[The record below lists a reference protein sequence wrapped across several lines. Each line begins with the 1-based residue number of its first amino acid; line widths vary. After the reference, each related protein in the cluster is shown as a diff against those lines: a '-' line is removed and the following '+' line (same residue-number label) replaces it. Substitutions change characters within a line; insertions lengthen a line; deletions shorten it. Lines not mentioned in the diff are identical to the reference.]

1 MSSAVISLCQDFVR
15 RPRRSLAP
23 LAMRLSVGLLLAGVG
38 VLAGAGR
45 SHAATPPA
53 SPASPPAVAA
63 DEDQT
68 LVMALSSA
76 PDSLDPYY
84 HNLAPNLVISGQ
96 VFDSLIAVD
105 SHRRLIPALAVSWQ
119 PIAEDQW
126 EIKLRPNVRFHDG
139 STFDAQ
145 DVLASWARVPTVTG
159 PSSFTVFT
167 ETVKSI
173 TVIDPLTLHLQTH
186 GPFPLLPAY
195 LTQVA
200 IIPAEQ
206 EKTLTAAFNDGS
218 AVIGT
223 GPYRY
228 QAGSAGHTLVLSA
241 NAEYWGGKPEWDT
254 VEIRFI
260 PNDADRVT
268 ALIGGTVDLINA
280 VPPAD
285 VQRLEGNPS
294 LRVSKVVS
302 DRVIYLSV
310 DFDRP
315 QTPFAHSADGQLLAE
330 NPFHNLLVR
339 QAISTAIN
347 RQAIIDELLY
357 GQGEPAGQL
366 VPTQMDGA
374 SAHLKV
380 QKFDL
385 AKARELLKKAG
396 YPDGFVTVLHGP
408 NNRYVRDADIAR
420 SVALMLTGAGIATS
434 AETFPAGEFFPR
446 NKKREF
452 SFTLRGWSSD
462 TGEAG
467 YSVKAL
473 MATRDVDAG
482 RGTANHSRYSNPE
495 LDALMNAADRE
506 LDPAKRRAL
515 VQKAMELGINDL
527 GQIPLHFQ
535 MNIWASRK
543 GVSMV
548 PRTDELTFIRDIHP
562 SP

>member
-1 MSSAVISLCQDFVR
+1 MPKV
-15 RPRRSLAP
+15 
-23 LAMRLSVGLLLAGVG
+23 
-38 VLAGAGR
+38 
-45 SHAATPPA
+45 
-53 SPASPPAVAA
+53 
-63 DEDQT
+63 
-68 LVMALSSA
+68 
-76 PDSLDPYY
+76 
-84 HNLAPNLVISGQ
+84 
-96 VFDSLIAVD
+96 
-105 SHRRLIPALAVSWQ
+105 
-119 PIAEDQW
+119 
-126 EIKLRPNVRFHDG
+126 KFHDG
-139 STFDAQ
+139 SSFDAQ
-145 DVLASWARVPTVTG
+145 DVVASWARVPTVTG

-195 LTQVA
+195 LTQVS
-200 IIPAEQ
+200 IIPSEL
-206 EKTLTAAFNDGS
+206 EKTPTAAFNDGS

-228 QAGSAGHTLVLSA
+228 EAGSAGHTLVLSA
-241 NAEYWGGKPEWDT
+241 NPDYWGGKPEWDT

-285 VQRLEGNPS
+285 VQRLENNPA
-294 LRVSKVVS
+294 LRVSKMVS

-315 QTPFAHSADGQLLAE
+315 QTPFAHTADGTPLEE
-330 NPFHNLLVR
+330 NPFQKFKVR
-339 QAISTAIN
+339 QAISAAIN
-347 RQAIIDELLY
+347 RQAIVDELLY
-357 GQGEPAGQL
+357 GQGVPAGQL
-366 VPTQMDGA
+366 APDWMEGA
-374 SAHLKV
+374 STKLKV
-380 QKFDL
+380 QPFDL
-385 AKARELLKKAG
+385 VKARALLKEAG

-434 AETFPAGEFFPR
+434 ADTFPAAEFFPR

-473 MATRDVDAG
+473 MGTRDVDAG

-495 LDALMNAADRE
+495 LDRLIESADRA
-506 LDPAKRRAL
+506 LDPDKRRAL
-515 VQKAMELGINDL
+515 VQKAMELGITDL

-543 GVSMV
+543 AVEMT
-548 PRTDELTFIRDIHP
+548 PRSDELTFIRDVHP
-562 SP
+562 VSGK

>member
-1 MSSAVISLCQDFVR
+1 MGK
-15 RPRRSLAP
+15 P
-23 LAMRLSVGLLLAGVG
+23 LASISSHKRTWRAAVALLGLFGGVALG
-38 VLAGAGR
+38 SL
-45 SHAATPPA
+45 A
-53 SPASPPAVAA
+53 SPAQAQDPAS
-63 DEDQT
+63 EDRS
-68 LVMALSSA
+68 LVMALSTV

-96 VFDSLIAVD
+96 LFDSLIAVD
-105 SHRRLIPALAVSWQ
+105 AQRHLIPALAVSWK

-126 EIKLRPNVRFHDG
+126 EIKLRPDVKFHDG
-139 STFDAQ
+139 SSFDAQ
-145 DVLASWARVPTVTG
+145 DVVASWARVPTVTG

-195 LTQVA
+195 LTQVS
-200 IIPAEQ
+200 IIPSEL
-206 EKTLTAAFNDGS
+206 EKTPTAAFNDGS

-228 QAGSAGHTLVLSA
+228 EAGSAGHTLVLSA
-241 NAEYWGGKPEWDT
+241 NPDYWGGKPEWDT

-285 VQRLEGNPS
+285 VQRLESNS
-294 LRVSKVVS
+294 ALRVSKMVS

-315 QTPFAHSADGQLLAE
+315 QTPFAHTADGTPLEE
-330 NPFHNLLVR
+330 NPFQKFKVR
-339 QAISTAIN
+339 QAISAAIN
-347 RQAIIDELLY
+347 RQAIVDELLY
-357 GQGEPAGQL
+357 GQGVPAGQL
-366 VPTQMDGA
+366 APDWMEGA
-374 SAHLKV
+374 STKLKV
-380 QKFDL
+380 QPFDL
-385 AKARELLKKAG
+385 VKARALLKEAG

-434 AETFPAGEFFPR
+434 ADTFPAAEFFPR

-473 MATRDVDAG
+473 MGTRDVDAG
-482 RGTANHSRYSNPE
+482 QGTANHSRYSNPE
-495 LDALMNAADRE
+495 LDRVIEAADRE
-506 LDPAKRRAL
+506 LDPDKRRAL
-515 VQKAMELGINDL
+515 VQKAMELGIHDL

-543 GVSMV
+543 AVEMT
-548 PRTDELTFIRDIHP
+548 PRSDELTFIRDVHP
-562 SP
+562 VSGK

>member
-1 MSSAVISLCQDFVR
+1 MVKPFAVISRGLQAW
-15 RPRRSLAP
+15 RSWSLEKGWMG
-23 LAMRLSVGLLLAGVG
+23 LVLLGLLGGVT
-38 VLAGAGR
+38 L
-45 SHAATPPA
+45 T
-53 SPASPPAVAA
+53 SPAQAQNDPSAPAEERA
-63 DEDQT
+63 
-68 LVMALSSA
+68 LVMALSTA

-96 VFDSLIAVD
+96 LFDSLIAVD
-105 SHRRLIPALAVSWQ
+105 AQRHLIPALAVSWKA
-119 PIAEDQW
+119 IAEDQW
-126 EIKLRPNVRFHDG
+126 EIKLRPNVKFHDG
-139 STFDAQ
+139 STFDAA
-145 DVLASWARVPTVTG
+145 DVVASWARVPTVTG

-173 TVIDPLTLHLQTH
+173 TVIDPLTLRLQTH

-195 LTQVA
+195 LTQVS
-200 IIPAEQ
+200 IIPAEL
-206 EKTLTAAFNDGS
+206 EKTSTAAFNDGS

-241 NAEYWGGKPEWDT
+241 NPDYWGGKPEWDT

-285 VQRLEGNPS
+285 VQRLESNPS
-294 LRVSKVVS
+294 LRVSKMVS

-315 QTPFAHSADGQLLAE
+315 QTPFAHTADGTPLEE
-330 NPFHNLLVR
+330 NPFQKLKVR
-339 QAISTAIN
+339 QAMSAAIN
-347 RQAIIDELLY
+347 RQTIVDELLY
-357 GQGEPAGQL
+357 GQGVPAGQL
-366 VPTQMDGA
+366 APDWMEGA
-374 SAHLKV
+374 STKLKV
-380 QKFDL
+380 QPFDL
-385 AKARELLKKAG
+385 VKARALLKEAG

-420 SVALMLTGAGIATS
+420 SVALMLTGAGIAAS
-434 AETFPAGEFFPR
+434 AETFPASEFFPR

-473 MATRDVDAG
+473 MGTRDVDNG

-495 LDALMNAADRE
+495 LDRVIEAADRE
-506 LDPAKRRAL
+506 LDPDKRRAL

-543 GVSMV
+543 AVEMT
-548 PRTDELTFIRDIHP
+548 PRSDELTFIRDVHP
-562 SP
+562 MPGQ